1 MYSLYTACLVS
12 HFALLRDITL
22 FEIIF
27 CEVII
32 GVLSQ
37 VIIAG
42 MRDGLGKLCFLAWAL
57 MGNWRNLSPSGIMY
71 QPKMQR
77 CTHFS
82 LGQFLLVQLLTLWTV
97 EIHLSSFMYKN
108 TLNKCECSIFKIILS
123 TEESALQAGLSI
135 NTYWQINVAG
145 VTLLWTTTSH
155 PGWLRNTHIHWD
167 KLWLLWVTQND
178 TGLTCQRNSL
188 FSVGS
193 LLF

>member
-1 MYSLYTACLVS
+1 
-12 HFALLRDITL
+12 
-22 FEIIF
+22 
-27 CEVII
+27 
-32 GVLSQ
+32 
-37 VIIAG
+37 
-42 MRDGLGKLCFLAWAL
+42 
-57 MGNWRNLSPSGIMY
+57 MY

-82 LGQFLLVQLLTLWTV
+82 LGQFLLHVVQLLTLWTV

-167 KLWLLWVTQND
+167 KL
-178 TGLTCQRNSL
+178 
-188 FSVGS
+188 
-193 LLF
+193 